1 MKIKAMNIRLP
12 EEHWRYLR
20 NLSTD
25 VEKSMNEIIIALIIN
40 HKNNSKKLLT
50 NDNAMV
56 P

>member
-12 EEHWRYLR
+12 EESWKYLR

-25 VEKSMNEIIIALIIN
+25 IDTSMNEIIITLIQN

-50 NDNAMV
+50 NDDAMV